1 MLCKFARRRGIVT
14 LYKARKE
21 GCVMNRSTK
30 NMAKGVVVYKR
41 QEENDDKGLAL
52 IIKGT
57 GQRG

>member
-30 NMAKGVVVYKR
+30 NMAKGAARVCVIHRNVP
-41 QEENDDKGLAL
+41 GILA
-52 IIKGT
+52 GT
-57 GQRG
+57 LR